1 MKMNNKL
8 LNYLKSNRN
17 KILLN
22 SILIWIIFSFI
33 IYPNVSLIKNTFV
46 INGDISLRAIDKLLS
61 SERAM
66 KSLFNSFIL
75 AISLSLTVNIFG
87 IFIVLITEYF
97 DIKGSKILKLGYF
110 TPMIY
115 GGIIL
120 ASGYKLIYGETGI
133 VTSFL
138 IKIFPSL
145 PLNWFEG
152 YLPVLFTMTFACTSN
167 HLIFLTNAIR
177 GTDYQIIEAARNM
190 GAKDS
195 TIILKILIPILKP
208 VLFALTILTFLTGLS
223 AVSAPLILGGEN
235 FQTINPMIIILAKS
249 RYSRD
254 IAMLLSIILGIVTI
268 IILLFMNKL
277 ERGKN
282 YISVSKA
289 KTILKKQKIEN
300 KFINIIVHLVSYLI
314 FLIYMFPIIIVIL
327 FSFSDINSIIAGR
340 LDLSNLTLEHYKKLF
355 TDISSFK
362 PYIVSLIY
370 SAVASIGVIIFTLII
385 AKLIHKKNTK
395 LARFYE
401 YSCLIPWL
409 LPATLIALGFM
420 TTYDSP
426 KFVIFNRVLV
436 GTPIIMVLAYIVVK
450 IPFSFRMLRAAFF
463 SVEDSLEEAAKSMG
477 ASTFYTFRKVVLPI
491 ILPSTLAIGALNFN
505 ALLMDY
511 DLSVFLYHPLLEPLG
526 IVIMK
531 NTAVEAD
538 MSAKAMVY
546 VYSVTLMIIS
556 SLVVYYVYGREG
568 KKKKVKNK

>member
-1 MKMNNKL
+1 MNNKIVNFIKNNKGALL
-8 LNYLKSNRN
+8 LNLV
-17 KILLN
+17 
-22 SILIWIIFSFI
+22 LIWIIFAFI
-33 IYPNVSLIKNTFV
+33 IYPNVSLLKNTFI
-46 INGDISLRAIDKLLS
+46 INGNVSFRAVEKLLS

-66 KSLFNSFIL
+66 KSLLNSFIL
-75 AISLSLTVNIFG
+75 AVSLSVTVNIFG

-120 ASGYKLIYGETGI
+120 ASGYKLIYGETGL
-133 VTSFL
+133 VTMAL
-138 IKIFPSL
+138 VKIFPDL

-177 GTDYQIIEAARNM
+177 GMDYQIIEAARNM
-190 GAKDS
+190 GAKDY
-195 TIILKILIPILKP
+195 TIIFKILIPMLKP
-208 VLFALTILTFLTGLS
+208 VLFALTILTFLSGLS

-235 FQTINPMIIILAKS
+235 FQTINPMVIVLAKS

-254 IAMLLSIILGIVTI
+254 IAMLLSIILGAITIV
-268 IILLFMNKL
+268 ILLFMNKL

-282 YISVSKA
+282 YISISKA
-289 KTILKKQKIEN
+289 KTVLKKQKIEN
-300 KFINIIVHLVSYLI
+300 KALNIFVHILSYVI
-314 FLIYMFPIIIVIL
+314 FLIYLFPIVIVII

-340 LDLSNLTLEHYKKLF
+340 LDLTTLTLAHYKKLF
-355 TDISSFK
+355 TDITSFK
-362 PYIVSLIY
+362 PYLVSLGY
-370 SAVASIGVIIFTLII
+370 SAVASISVVIFTLAIS
-385 AKLIHKKNTK
+385 KLIHKKNTK
-395 LARFYE
+395 LARFFE

-409 LPATLIALGFM
+409 LPSTLIALGFM

-426 KFVIFNRVLV
+426 KAIIFNRVLI

-463 SVEDSLEEAAKSMG
+463 SVEDALEEAAKSMG

-491 ILPSTLAIGALNFN
+491 ILPSALAIGALNFN

-526 IVIMK
+526 IVVMK

-538 MSAKAMVY
+538 MEAKAMIY

-556 SLVVYYVYGREG
+556 SLVIYYVYGRKEKT
-568 KKKKVKNK
+568 KKK

>member
-1 MKMNNKL
+1 MNNKIVNFVKNNKGALL
-8 LNYLKSNRN
+8 LNLV
-17 KILLN
+17 
-22 SILIWIIFSFI
+22 LIWIIFVFI
-33 IYPNVSLIKNTFV
+33 IYPNVSLLKNTFV
-46 INGDISLRAIDKLLS
+46 INGNVSFRAVEKLLS

-66 KSLFNSFIL
+66 KSLLNSFIL
-75 AISLSLTVNIFG
+75 AVSLSVTVNIFG

-120 ASGYKLIYGETGI
+120 ASGYKLIYGETGL
-133 VTSFL
+133 VTMAL
-138 IKIFPSL
+138 VKIFPDL

-177 GTDYQIIEAARNM
+177 GMDYQIIEAARNM
-190 GAKDS
+190 GAKDY
-195 TIILKILIPILKP
+195 TIIFKILIPMLKP
-208 VLFALTILTFLTGLS
+208 VLFALTILTFLSGLS

-235 FQTINPMIIILAKS
+235 FQTINPMVIVLAKS

-254 IAMLLSIILGIVTI
+254 IAMLLSIILGAITIV
-268 IILLFMNKL
+268 ILLFMNKL

-282 YISVSKA
+282 YISISKA
-289 KTILKKQKIEN
+289 KTVLKKQKIEN
-300 KFINIIVHLVSYLI
+300 KALNIFVHILSYVI
-314 FLIYMFPIIIVIL
+314 FLIYLFPIVIVII

-340 LDLSNLTLEHYKKLF
+340 LDLTTLTLAHYKKLF
-355 TDISSFK
+355 TDITSFR
-362 PYIVSLIY
+362 PYLVSLGY
-370 SAVASIGVIIFTLII
+370 SAVASISVVIFTLAIS
-385 AKLIHKKNTK
+385 KLIHKKNTK
-395 LARFYE
+395 LARFFE

-409 LPATLIALGFM
+409 LPSTLIALGFM

-426 KFVIFNRVLV
+426 KAIIFNRVLI

-463 SVEDSLEEAAKSMG
+463 SVEDALEEAAKSMG

-491 ILPSTLAIGALNFN
+491 ILPSALAIGALNFN

-526 IVIMK
+526 IVVMK

-538 MSAKAMVY
+538 MEAKAMIY

-556 SLVVYYVYGREG
+556 SLVIYYVYGRKEKT
-568 KKKKVKNK
+568 KKK

>member
-1 MKMNNKL
+1 MNNKIVNFVKNNKGALL
-8 LNYLKSNRN
+8 LNLV
-17 KILLN
+17 LV
-22 SILIWIIFSFI
+22 WIIFAFI
-33 IYPNVSLIKNTFV
+33 IYPNVSLLKNTFV
-46 INGDISLRAIDKLLS
+46 INGNVSFRAVEKLLS

-66 KSLFNSFIL
+66 KSLANSFIL
-75 AISLSLTVNIFG
+75 AVSLSVTVNIFG

-120 ASGYKLIYGETGI
+120 ASGYKLIYGETGL
-133 VTSFL
+133 VTMAL
-138 IKIFPSL
+138 VKIFPDL

-177 GTDYQIIEAARNM
+177 GMDYQIIEAARNM
-190 GAKDS
+190 GAKDY
-195 TIILKILIPILKP
+195 TIIFKILIPMLKP
-208 VLFALTILTFLTGLS
+208 VLFALTILTFLSGLS

-235 FQTINPMIIILAKS
+235 FQTINPMVIVLAKS

-254 IAMLLSIILGIVTI
+254 IAMLLSIILGAITIV
-268 IILLFMNKL
+268 ILLFMNKL

-282 YISVSKA
+282 YISISKA
-289 KTILKKQKIEN
+289 KTVLKKQKIEN
-300 KFINIIVHLVSYLI
+300 KALNIFVHILSYVI
-314 FLIYMFPIIIVIL
+314 FLIYLFPIVIVII

-340 LDLSNLTLEHYKKLF
+340 LDLTTLTLAHYKKLF
-355 TDISSFK
+355 TDITSFR
-362 PYIVSLIY
+362 PYLVSLGY
-370 SAVASIGVIIFTLII
+370 SAVASISVVIFTLAIS
-385 AKLIHKKNTK
+385 KLIHKKNTK
-395 LARFYE
+395 LARFFE

-409 LPATLIALGFM
+409 LPSTLIALGFM

-426 KFVIFNRVLV
+426 KAIIFNRVLI

-463 SVEDSLEEAAKSMG
+463 SVEDALEEAAKSMG

-491 ILPSTLAIGALNFN
+491 ILPSALAIGALNFN

-526 IVIMK
+526 IVVMK

-538 MSAKAMVY
+538 MEAKAMIY

-556 SLVVYYVYGREG
+556 SLVIYYVYGRKEKT
-568 KKKKVKNK
+568 KKK

>member
-1 MKMNNKL
+1 MNNKIVNFVKNNKGALL
-8 LNYLKSNRN
+8 LNLV
-17 KILLN
+17 
-22 SILIWIIFSFI
+22 LIWIIFAFI
-33 IYPNVSLIKNTFV
+33 IYPNVSLLKNTFI
-46 INGDISLRAIDKLLS
+46 INGNISFRAVEKLLS

-66 KSLFNSFIL
+66 KSLLNSFIL
-75 AISLSLTVNIFG
+75 AVSLSVTVNIFG

-120 ASGYKLIYGETGI
+120 ASGYKLIYGETGL
-133 VTSFL
+133 VTMAL
-138 IKIFPSL
+138 IKIFPDL

-177 GTDYQIIEAARNM
+177 GMDYQIIEAARNM
-190 GAKDS
+190 GAKDY
-195 TIILKILIPILKP
+195 TIIFKILIPMLKP
-208 VLFALTILTFLTGLS
+208 VLFALTILTFLSGLS

-235 FQTINPMIIILAKS
+235 FQTINPMVIVLAKS

-254 IAMLLSIILGIVTI
+254 IAMLLSIILGAITIV
-268 IILLFMNKL
+268 ILLFMNKL

-282 YISVSKA
+282 YISISKA
-289 KTILKKQKIEN
+289 KTVLKKQKIEN
-300 KFINIIVHLVSYLI
+300 KALNIFVHILSYVI
-314 FLIYMFPIIIVIL
+314 FLIYLFPIVIVII

-340 LDLSNLTLEHYKKLF
+340 LDLTTLTLAHYKKLF
-355 TDISSFK
+355 TDITSFR
-362 PYIVSLIY
+362 PYLVSLGY
-370 SAVASIGVIIFTLII
+370 SAVASISVVIFTLAIS
-385 AKLIHKKNTK
+385 KLIHKKNTK
-395 LARFYE
+395 LARFFE

-409 LPATLIALGFM
+409 LPSTLIALGFM

-426 KFVIFNRVLV
+426 KAIIFNRVLI

-463 SVEDSLEEAAKSMG
+463 SVEDALEEAAKSMG

-491 ILPSTLAIGALNFN
+491 ILPSALAIGALNFN

-526 IVIMK
+526 IVVMK

-538 MSAKAMVY
+538 MEAKAMIY

-556 SLVVYYVYGREG
+556 SLVIYYVYGRKEKT
-568 KKKKVKNK
+568 KKK

>member
-1 MKMNNKL
+1 MNNKIVNFVKNNKGALL
-8 LNYLKSNRN
+8 LNLV
-17 KILLN
+17 
-22 SILIWIIFSFI
+22 LIWIIFAFI
-33 IYPNVSLIKNTFV
+33 IYPNVSLLKNTFV
-46 INGDISLRAIDKLLS
+46 INGNVSFRAVEKLLS

-66 KSLFNSFIL
+66 KSLLNSFIL
-75 AISLSLTVNIFG
+75 AVSLSVTVNIFG

-120 ASGYKLIYGETGI
+120 ASGYKLIYGETGL
-133 VTSFL
+133 VTMAL
-138 IKIFPSL
+138 IKIFPDL

-177 GTDYQIIEAARNM
+177 GMDYQIIEAARNM
-190 GAKDS
+190 GAKDY
-195 TIILKILIPILKP
+195 TIIFKILIPMLKP
-208 VLFALTILTFLTGLS
+208 VLFALTILTFLSGLS

-235 FQTINPMIIILAKS
+235 FQTINPMVIVLAKS

-254 IAMLLSIILGIVTI
+254 IAMLLSIILGAITIV
-268 IILLFMNKL
+268 ILLFMNKL

-282 YISVSKA
+282 YISISKA
-289 KTILKKQKIEN
+289 KTVLKKQKIEN
-300 KFINIIVHLVSYLI
+300 KALNIFVHILSYVI
-314 FLIYMFPIIIVIL
+314 FLIYLFPIVIVII

-340 LDLSNLTLEHYKKLF
+340 LDLTTLTLAHYKKLF
-355 TDISSFK
+355 TDITSFR
-362 PYIVSLIY
+362 PYLVSLGY
-370 SAVASIGVIIFTLII
+370 SAVASISVVIFTLAIS
-385 AKLIHKKNTK
+385 KLIHKKNTK
-395 LARFYE
+395 LARFFE

-409 LPATLIALGFM
+409 LPSTLIALGFM

-426 KFVIFNRVLV
+426 KAIIFNRVLI

-463 SVEDSLEEAAKSMG
+463 SVEDALEEAAKSMG

-491 ILPSTLAIGALNFN
+491 ILPSALAIGALNFN

-526 IVIMK
+526 IVVMK

-538 MSAKAMVY
+538 MEAKAMIY

-556 SLVVYYVYGREG
+556 SLVIYYVYGRKEKT
-568 KKKKVKNK
+568 KKK